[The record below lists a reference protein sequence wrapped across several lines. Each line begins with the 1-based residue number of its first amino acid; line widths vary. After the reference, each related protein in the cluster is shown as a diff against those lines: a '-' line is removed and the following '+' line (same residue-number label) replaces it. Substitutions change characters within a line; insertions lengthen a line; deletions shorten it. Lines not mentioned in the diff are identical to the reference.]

1 MQLSGIILGLATFL
15 CIGVFHPIVIK
26 CEYRFSYR
34 IWPVFLA
41 GGLVFLVLS
50 ALVEQIVVSSILGVI
65 GFPVFGAFWNSL
77 SSTSAWSAAGSR
89 QTPGIMVRPR
99 QRARATRQALPGVR
113 KTYRPRRIE
122 TPGKRQSEKRNS
134 PPVAGGLSDFKLC
147 LSKNGFFCAEIRF
160 LPKNRF

>member
-65 GFPVFGAFWNSL
+65 GFSCLWSILELFEQHKRVERGWFPANPRHHG
-77 SSTSAWSAAGSR
+77 SAAAKSEGDAQGASR
-89 QTPGIMVRPR
+89 R
-99 QRARATRQALPGVR
+99 
-113 KTYRPRRIE
+113 
-122 TPGKRQSEKRNS
+122 SEDV
-134 PPVAGGLSDFKLC
+134 P
-147 LSKNGFFCAEIRF
+147 AEAD
-160 LPKNRF
+160 